1 MDALVCVFIHTAQV
15 NGERDACKAERDG
28 TGGQCVGRGAEF
40 CEAVINK
47 TAGTAS
53 AQSNNNNNNNAASA
67 AIQRRAAT

>member
-28 TGGQCVGRGAEF
+28 TGGHSVGRGAEF

-53 AQSNNNNNNNAASA
+53 AQSNNNNNNAASA